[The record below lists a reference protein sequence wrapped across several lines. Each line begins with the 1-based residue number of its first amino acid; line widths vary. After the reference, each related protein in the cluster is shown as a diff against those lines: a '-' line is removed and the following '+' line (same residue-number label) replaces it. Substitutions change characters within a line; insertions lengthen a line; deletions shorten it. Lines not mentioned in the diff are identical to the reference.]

1 MLAYVISDTNLAS
14 LVSLAEPW
22 PFGVNSYSLII
33 WLYSFPRPEP
43 LEVSD
48 GTFGVTDRLDNQ
60 LYCPS
65 FEAHHPQLIFV

>member
-1 MLAYVISDTNLAS
+1 MLTYVISDTNLAS

-48 GTFGVTDRLDNQ
+48 GTFGVRN
-60 LYCPS
+60 
-65 FEAHHPQLIFV
+65 E